1 VTPGERCRN
10 TALPGTAKLRSAAL
24 GALAAL
30 TLLRLGIAAAVP
42 LVPDEAYYWVWSR
55 ALAPGYPDHPPM
67 VALWIRL
74 GTTIAGDGPLGV
86 RLLSPLSVAI
96 ASLLLADAGDR
107 LLPGRGAGLKAAALL
122 NATLLFGVGGIL
134 MTPDAPLLAFWI
146 ACLWALARLF
156 GRGDPSWW
164 MVAGLF
170 AGLAMASKYT
180 AALLWFGIA
189 LWVVITPAIRPGLR
203 RAAPWLGG
211 LLAVAVFLPVVIW
224 EAGHGWPSFTRQ
236 SGRIGAWH
244 PAEAFRFLSELL
256 LGQVGLVTPLIF
268 AFCVAGV
275 IRSARTSWRTRDP
288 AWTLLAAL
296 TLPAVAVFTEH
307 ALGDRVQGNWPAILY
322 PAAVIAAGGLRRRIW
337 DRLLP
342 AALALGLAITLL
354 VYFQA
359 GVRLL
364 PLPASIDP
372 IVRQLDGWDAL
383 AAQVADA
390 VRAQPDLVFV
400 AADQYGVAAELARTL
415 PADIPMIGVD
425 GRWEQTGL
433 PRIGVAGKI
442 GILVSTARIAAGEPA
457 AARWSYLTKIGTASR
472 RRGSETVE
480 VFWLYRVTGPDHA
493 IAAVLLP
500 RS

>member
-1 VTPGERCRN
+1 VTSGERCRD
-10 TALPGTAKLRSAAL
+10 TALPGTAKLRSTAL
-24 GALAAL
+24 AALAAL

-67 VALWIRL
+67 VSLWIRL

-180 AALLWFGIA
+180 AALLWLGIG
-189 LWVVITPAIRPGLR
+189 LWLVVTPAMRPWLGR
-203 RAAPWLGG
+203 PAPWLGG
-211 LLAVAVFLPVVIW
+211 LLAVAVFLPVIVW
-224 EAGHGWPSFTRQ
+224 EAGHGWPSFVRQ
-236 SGRIGAWH
+236 GGRLGAWH
-244 PAEAFRFLSELL
+244 PAEALRFLGELL
-256 LGQVGLVTPLIF
+256 LGQVGLVTPLII
-268 AFCVAGV
+268 AFFIGGV
-275 IRSARTSWRTRDP
+275 IRSARESWRTRDP
-288 AWTLLAAL
+288 VWTLLAAL

-307 ALGDRVQGNWPAILY
+307 ALGDRVQGNWPAIVY
-322 PAAVIAAGGLRRRIW
+322 PAAAVAAGGLRRRIW

-342 AALALGLAITLL
+342 AAIALGLAITVA
-354 VYFQA
+354 VYVQA

-364 PLPASIDP
+364 PLPANIDP
-372 IVRQLDGWDAL
+372 IARQLDGWDGL
-383 AAQVADA
+383 AAQVAA
-390 VRAQPDLVFV
+390 AARNEPGIGFV
-400 AADQYGVAAELARTL
+400 AADQYGVAAQLARTL
-415 PADIPMIGVD
+415 PAGILMIGVD
-425 GRWEQTGL
+425 GRWEQTRL
-433 PRIGVAGKI
+433 PRTSVAGKV
-442 GILVSTARIAAGEPA
+442 GILVSTARVAGGGAA
-457 AARWSYLTKIGTASR
+457 TASWSTLTEIGEATR

-480 VFWLYRVTGPDHA
+480 AFWLYRVTGA
-493 IAAVLLP
+493 GNAVLAAALP
-500 RS
+500 RP